1 METLAEFQN
10 SNNEQKMGNN
20 DKENDHN
27 NEAPT
32 PKIDEKINENVT
44 EEKSDLKSMKENS
57 LHKNESSTTLISRCS
72 ESQSRPDI
80 SELKTEVLEKEAYDE
95 MLKIL
100 DDSTESKT
108 ESQEKYSNEEV
119 IDRPISNLCTKNQL
133 FVHKKSYNIAN
144 RY

>member
-1 METLAEFQN
+1 MQSISKRITC
-10 SNNEQKMGNN
+10 N

-27 NEAPT
+27 NDPPT

-44 EEKSDLKSMKENS
+44 EEESDLKSMKENS

-80 SELKTEVLEKEAYDE
+80 SELKTEILEKEAYDE
-95 MLKIL
+95 MLKTL
-100 DDSTESKT
+100 DDSTERPDSTESKT

-133 FVHKKSYNIAN
+133 FVHRKKKL
-144 RY
+144 